1 MCQAAKSKRCQGQT
15 GSRESGGI
23 TGKDVKRKRYSGGEA
38 SKQRGGHKGLPI
50 ERDVKRRDLGKVD
63 ANNGF
68 GNQVVW
74 LRSYRP
80 LISL

>member
-1 MCQAAKSKRCQGQT
+1 M
-15 GSRESGGI
+15 SRERDIPGGRHPNK
-23 TGKDVKRKRYSGGEA
+23 G
-38 SKQRGGHKGLPI
+38 GGHKGLPI
-50 ERDVKRRDLGKVD
+50 ERDVKRRDLRKVD